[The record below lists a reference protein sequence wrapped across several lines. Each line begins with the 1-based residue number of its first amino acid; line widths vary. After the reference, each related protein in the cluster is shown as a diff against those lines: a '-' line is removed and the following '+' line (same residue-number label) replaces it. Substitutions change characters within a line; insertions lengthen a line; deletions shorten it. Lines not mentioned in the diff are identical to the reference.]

1 MSDQPIGVCCL
12 QNPLDPKVWSRTP
25 ANVCAE
31 LKARDRLGPA
41 FWGLRTDG
49 PAMRLRAAML
59 ALRHGR
65 PLAVRQF
72 VHGASLRHAHGR
84 HISRQIEAS
93 GVNQVLHFAGD
104 RYLPLPPVGRPV
116 RQFLLIDGTWA
127 QWHRA
132 ELVDP
137 YPAQVNAAAQA
148 TYRQMEHI
156 FCISEHARD
165 SLRADYQVS
174 ADRITVVGSGPGGIA
189 PYSGPKN
196 YGDKTILFVAKLRFA
211 EKGGELLLE
220 AFKLAHRRE
229 PSLRLWLVA
238 GPGFAPRVRDLPG
251 VTLFSSLPFAEL
263 QKLFE
268 QASLYAMPAMLEPWG
283 LVYLEALG
291 CRSPV
296 LGLDRGAL
304 RQITQDGRHGFLVA
318 QPDATAVANALV
330 GAFSDLGRLE
340 TMGREGQRHVLENF
354 TWPKVVQRM
363 LEVINGG

>member
-1 MSDQPIGVCCL
+1 MKDQSIGVCCL

-25 ANVCAE
+25 ANVCGE

-41 FWGLRTDG
+41 FWGLRHDSV
-49 PAMRLRAAML
+49 AMKLRAGLM

-72 VHGASLRHAHGR
+72 VHGPSLRRAHGR
-84 HISRQIEAS
+84 QISRQIGAS
-93 GVNQVLHFAGD
+93 SVSQVLHFAGD
-104 RYLPLPPVGRPV
+104 RYLPLPAIGRPV

-132 ELVDP
+132 ELADP
-137 YPAQVNAAAQA
+137 YPQQVNEAARS
-148 TYRQMEHI
+148 TYQQMEHI
-156 FCISEHARD
+156 FCISDHARE
-165 SLRADYQVS
+165 SLLGDYQVS
-174 ADRITVVGSGPGGIA
+174 ANRITVVGSGPGGIV

-196 YGDKTILFVAKLRFA
+196 YGDKTILFVAKNRFA
-211 EKGGELLLE
+211 EKGGEVLLQ
-220 AFKLAHRRE
+220 AFSQAHLQE

-238 GPGFAPRVRDLPG
+238 GPELAPRVRDLPG
-251 VTLFSSLPFAEL
+251 VTLFSGLPFAEL

-291 CRSPV
+291 CRTPV

-304 RQITQDGRHGFLVA
+304 RQITENGRHGFLVD
-318 QPDATAVANALV
+318 QPDATAIANALV
-330 GAFSDLGRLE
+330 RALSDLGRLE
-340 TMGREGQRHVLENF
+340 TMGREGQRFVFENF
-354 TWPKVVQRM
+354 SWSKVVQRM
-363 LEVINGG
+363 LEVIDGC